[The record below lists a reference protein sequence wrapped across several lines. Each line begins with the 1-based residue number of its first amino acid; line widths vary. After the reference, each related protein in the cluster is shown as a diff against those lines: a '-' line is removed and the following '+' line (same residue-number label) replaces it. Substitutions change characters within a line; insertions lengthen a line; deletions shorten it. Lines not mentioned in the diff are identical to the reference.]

1 MGGKTMIIV
10 IESVL
15 QTKIDFRYV
24 KDEDNYIASTSNV
37 LGEFT
42 SFGKTPDDAVRR
54 LKSKLFGLL
63 AEYVHNQ
70 KVNH

>member
-1 MGGKTMIIV
+1 MLTT

-15 QTKIDFRYV
+15 QTKIDFHYA
-24 KDEDNYIASTSNV
+24 KDQDNYVASTSNV
-37 LGEFT
+37 LGEF
-42 SFGKTPDDAVRR
+42 SSYGKTPDDAVRR

-63 AEYVHNQ
+63 VEYVHNQ

>member
-1 MGGKTMIIV
+1 MLTT

-15 QTKIDFRYV
+15 QTKIDFHYA
-24 KDEDNYIASTSNV
+24 KDQDNYVALTSNV
-37 LGEFT
+37 LGEF
-42 SFGKTPDDAVRR
+42 SSYGKTPDDAVRR

>member
-1 MGGKTMIIV
+1 MLTT

-15 QTKIDFRYV
+15 QAKIDFRYV
-24 KDEDNYIASTSNV
+24 KDNDVYLASTSNV
-37 LGEFT
+37 LGEF
-42 SFGKTPDDAVRR
+42 SSLGKTPDDAVRR

>member
-1 MGGKTMIIV
+1 MLIV

-15 QTKIDFRYV
+15 QSKIDFHYLKNEDHYV
-24 KDEDNYIASTSNV
+24 ASTSNV

-63 AEYVHNQ
+63 AEYVQNQ
-70 KVNH
+70 RVNH

>member
-1 MGGKTMIIV
+1 MIIV

-15 QTKIDFRYV
+15 QTKIDFKYV
-24 KDEDNYIASTSNV
+24 KNGDNYVASTSNV

>member
-1 MGGKTMIIV
+1 MLIV
-10 IESVL
+10 MESVL
-15 QTKIDFRYV
+15 QSKIDFHYL
-24 KDEDNYIASTSNV
+24 KDEDHYVASTSNV

-42 SFGKTPDDAVRR
+42 SYGKTPDDAVRR

>member
-1 MGGKTMIIV
+1 MLTT

-15 QTKIDFRYV
+15 QTKIDFHYA
-24 KDEDNYIASTSNV
+24 KDQDNYVASTSNV
-37 LGEFT
+37 LGEFL
-42 SFGKTPDDAVRR
+42 SYGKTPDDAVRR

>member
-24 KDEDNYIASTSNV
+24 KDEDNYVASTSNV
-37 LGEFT
+37 LGDFT

>member
-1 MGGKTMIIV
+1 MITV

-24 KDEDNYIASTSNV
+24 KDNDVYLASTSNV
-37 LGEFT
+37 LGEF
-42 SFGKTPDDAVRR
+42 SSLGKTPDDAVRR

>member
-1 MGGKTMIIV
+1 MLTT

-15 QTKIDFRYV
+15 QAKIDFRYV
-24 KDEDNYIASTSNV
+24 KDNDVYLASTSNV
-37 LGEFT
+37 LGKF
-42 SFGKTPDDAVRR
+42 SSLGKTPDDAVRR

>member
-1 MGGKTMIIV
+1 MIIV

-24 KDEDNYIASTSNV
+24 KESDNYVASTSNV

>member
-1 MGGKTMIIV
+1 MIIV

-15 QTKIDFRYV
+15 QTKIDFRYL
-24 KDEDNYIASTSNV
+24 KDEDQYVASTSNV

>member
-1 MGGKTMIIV
+1 MIIV

-24 KDEDNYIASTSNV
+24 KDEDNYVASTSNV

-42 SFGKTPDDAVRR
+42 SYGKTPDDAVRR

-63 AEYVHNQ
+63 AAEIYDIYL
-70 KVNH
+70 

>member
-1 MGGKTMIIV
+1 MITV

-15 QTKIDFRYV
+15 QSKIDFQYI
-24 KDEDNYIASTSNV
+24 KDGDNYYASTSNA
-37 LGEFT
+37 LGQF
-42 SFGKTPDDAVRR
+42 SSIGKTPDDAVRR

-63 AEYVHNQ
+63 AEYLHNQ

>member
-1 MGGKTMIIV
+1 MIIV

-24 KDEDNYIASTSNV
+24 KDEDNYVASTSNV
-37 LGEFT
+37 LGDFT

-63 AEYVHNQ
+63 SEYVHNQ

>member
-1 MGGKTMIIV
+1 MIIV
-10 IESVL
+10 VESVL
-15 QTKIDFRYV
+15 QTKIDFHYV
-24 KDEDNYIASTSNV
+24 KESDNYVASTSNV

-63 AEYVHNQ
+63 AEYVQNQ
-70 KVNH
+70 RVNH

>member
-1 MGGKTMIIV
+1 MITV

-24 KDEDNYIASTSNV
+24 KDNDLYLASTSNV
-37 LGEFT
+37 LGEF
-42 SFGKTPDDAVRR
+42 SSLGKTPDDAVRR

>member
-1 MGGKTMIIV
+1 MIIV

-15 QTKIDFRYV
+15 QSKIDFKYTQ
-24 KDEDNYIASTSNV
+24 DTDSYLASTTNA
-37 LGEFT
+37 LG
-42 SFGKTPDDAVRR
+42 SFVAVGKTPDDAVRR

-63 AEYVHNQ
+63 AEYLNNQ

>member
-1 MGGKTMIIV
+1 MITV

-24 KDEDNYIASTSNV
+24 KDNDLYLASTSNV

>member
-1 MGGKTMIIV
+1 MLTI

-15 QTKIDFRYV
+15 QAKIDFRYV
-24 KDEDNYIASTSNV
+24 KDNDVYLASTSNV
-37 LGEFT
+37 LGEF
-42 SFGKTPDDAVRR
+42 SSLGKTPDDAVRR
-54 LKSKLFGLL
+54 LRSKLFGLL

>member
-1 MGGKTMIIV
+1 MFST

-15 QTKIDFRYV
+15 QTKIEFRYV
-24 KDEDNYIASTSNV
+24 KESDNYVASTSNV
-37 LGEFT
+37 LGEF
-42 SFGKTPDDAVRR
+42 SSIGKTPDDAIRR

-63 AEYVHNQ
+63 SEYLHNQ

>member
-1 MGGKTMIIV
+1 MIIV

-15 QTKIDFRYV
+15 QTKIDFKYV
-24 KDEDNYIASTSNV
+24 KDEDNYVASTSNV
-37 LGEFT
+37 LGDFT

>member
-1 MGGKTMIIV
+1 MLIV

-15 QTKIDFRYV
+15 QTKIDFQYV
-24 KDEDNYIASTSNV
+24 KDEDNYVASTSNV

>member
-1 MGGKTMIIV
+1 MLTT

-15 QTKIDFRYV
+15 QTKIDFKYL
-24 KDEDNYIASTSNV
+24 KNEDHNVASTSNV

>member
-1 MGGKTMIIV
+1 MIIV

-15 QTKIDFRYV
+15 QTKIDFRYL
-24 KDEDNYIASTSNV
+24 KDEDHYVASTSNV
-37 LGEFT
+37 LGEF
-42 SFGKTPDDAVRR
+42 SSMGKTPDDAVRR

>member
-1 MGGKTMIIV
+1 MLTT

-15 QTKIDFRYV
+15 QTKIDFHYA
-24 KDEDNYIASTSNV
+24 KEQDNYVASTSNV
-37 LGEFT
+37 LGHF
-42 SFGKTPDDAVRR
+42 SSYGKTPDDAVRR

-63 AEYVHNQ
+63 AEYVQNQ

>member
-1 MGGKTMIIV
+1 MLTT

-15 QTKIDFRYV
+15 QTKIDFRYL
-24 KDEDNYIASTSNV
+24 KDEDYYVASTSNV

-63 AEYVHNQ
+63 AEYVQNQ
-70 KVNH
+70 RVTH

>member
-1 MGGKTMIIV
+1 MLIV

-15 QTKIDFRYV
+15 QTKIDFQYLKNEDHYV
-24 KDEDNYIASTSNV
+24 ASTSNV

-42 SFGKTPDDAVRR
+42 SYGKTPDDAVRR

>member
-1 MGGKTMIIV
+1 MLTI

-15 QTKIDFRYV
+15 QAKIDFRYV
-24 KDEDNYIASTSNV
+24 KDNDVYLASTSNV
-37 LGEFT
+37 LGEF
-42 SFGKTPDDAVRR
+42 SSLGKTPDDAVRR

>member
-1 MGGKTMIIV
+1 MIIV

-15 QTKIDFRYV
+15 QTKIDFRYL
-24 KDEDNYIASTSNV
+24 KDEDHYVASTSNV
-37 LGEFT
+37 LGEF
-42 SFGKTPDDAVRR
+42 SSMGKTPDDAVRR

-63 AEYVHNQ
+63 AEYLHNQ

>member
-1 MGGKTMIIV
+1 MIIV

-15 QTKIDFRYV
+15 QTKIDFRYL
-24 KDEDNYIASTSNV
+24 KDEDHYIASTSNV

>member
-1 MGGKTMIIV
+1 MIIV

-15 QTKIDFRYV
+15 QTKIDFRYL
-24 KDEDNYIASTSNV
+24 KDEDHYVASTSNV

>member
-1 MGGKTMIIV
+1 MLIV

-15 QTKIDFRYV
+15 QTKIDFQYL
-24 KDEDNYIASTSNV
+24 KDEDHYVASTSNV

>member
-1 MGGKTMIIV
+1 MLTT

-15 QTKIDFRYV
+15 QTKIDFHYA
-24 KDEDNYIASTSNV
+24 KDQDNYVASTLNV
-37 LGEFT
+37 LGEF
-42 SFGKTPDDAVRR
+42 SSYGKTPDDAVRR

-63 AEYVHNQ
+63 SEYVHNQ

>member
-1 MGGKTMIIV
+1 MIIV
-10 IESVL
+10 VESVL
-15 QTKIDFRYV
+15 QTKIDFKYV
-24 KDEDNYIASTSNV
+24 KDEDNYVASTSNV

-63 AEYVHNQ
+63 AEYVQNQ
-70 KVNH
+70 RVTH

>member
-1 MGGKTMIIV
+1 MIIV

-15 QTKIDFRYV
+15 QTKIDFKYV
-24 KDEDNYIASTSNV
+24 KDVDNYVASTSNV